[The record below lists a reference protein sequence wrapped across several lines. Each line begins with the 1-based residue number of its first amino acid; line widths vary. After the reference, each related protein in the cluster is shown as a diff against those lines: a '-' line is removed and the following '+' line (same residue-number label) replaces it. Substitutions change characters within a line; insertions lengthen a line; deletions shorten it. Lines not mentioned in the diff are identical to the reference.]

1 MTYARIL
8 LMSTTALV
16 GPTMCPGSEPLGVP
30 LMSSRIVRAALR
42 GVNPPGVMR
51 LTAPSQRP
59 LRPCRRRGGWSIRL
73 IMGQQGPDHSG
84 IVVGSGHRGHM
95 GTVAV
100 CERAQPPS
108 LRIGPSLGT
117 LHDGA
122 RPMNRP
128 RPHRPTPAFRNPAYP
143 FLAPTGILSRHQAQP
158 GRQMASIAK
167 RLGRPT
173 VATSAVAVNGPIPG
187 TAAGF
192 WQTGC
197 VRYTRAIRCYLDTCV
212 ELRQLLRQLGEGVSG
227 TCGQSRRRVIQK
239 TNDGGPDLL
248 RG

>member
-1 MTYARIL
+1 
-8 LMSTTALV
+8 
-16 GPTMCPGSEPLGVP
+16 
-30 LMSSRIVRAALR
+30 MSSRIVRAALL

-51 LTAPSQRP
+51 FAAPSQRP
-59 LRPCRRRGGWSIRL
+59 LRPCRRRGGWSIRR
-73 IMGQQGPDHSG
+73 IMGQQGPDDSG

-100 CERAQPPS
+100 CERAQPSP
-108 LRIGPSLGT
+108 LCIGSSLGS

-122 RPMNRP
+122 RPMNQP
-128 RPHRPTPAFRNPAYP
+128 RPHVPTAAFRNPAYP

-167 RLGRPT
+167 RLGPTDGRHQRGGRQRPNPRHRRRFL
-173 VATSAVAVNGPIPG
+173 ADWMRPIH
-187 TAAGF
+187 ALDS
-192 WQTGC
+192 
-197 VRYTRAIRCYLDTCV
+197 VRHLFDTRV
-212 ELRQLLRQLGEGVSG
+212 ELRQLLRQLGEGVSD